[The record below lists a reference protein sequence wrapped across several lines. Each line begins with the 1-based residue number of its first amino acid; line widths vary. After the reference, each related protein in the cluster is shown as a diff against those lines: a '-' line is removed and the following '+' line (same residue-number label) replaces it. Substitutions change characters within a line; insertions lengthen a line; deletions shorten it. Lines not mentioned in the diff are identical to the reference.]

1 MDPYA
6 SRRERLRAKL
16 HDAGRSAML
25 ITRPADRYYLSGF
38 EMHDPQCEET
48 AGWLVVTAA
57 GRDWLL
63 TDPRYEGAATRLWP
77 AEDLFIYTS
86 SKWDKIGGFLSGL
99 ELGTLLFDPR
109 AMSVETHAKL
119 SGRIALEPAV
129 DFAGELRRL
138 KDASELALMRAAL
151 AVNHAVFDALPDML
165 APGRTE
171 AQVAWDVEK
180 FCRENGAEAMSFAT
194 IVGVGKNAA
203 LPHAIPGETAISE
216 ECPVLIDLG
225 TRLHG
230 YCSDQTR
237 TFWVGTRPPDHFR
250 TCLEQVQLAQLR
262 AIKGLRPGLSFA
274 EAYALARDYFA
285 ELGVEKYFTHALGH
299 GIGLEVH
306 EYPSL
311 SPTVQGTLAPGMV
324 VTVEPGLYYPEWGG
338 VRWEHMVLITEDG
351 ARLL

>member
-1 MDPYA
+1 MEPYA

-16 HDAGRSAML
+16 HEAGRPAML
-25 ITRPADRYYLSGF
+25 VTRPADRYYLSGF

-48 AGWLVVTAA
+48 AGWLLITAK

-63 TDPRYEGAATRLWP
+63 TDPRYEGAAGRLWP
-77 AEDLFIYTS
+77 GGDLFIYTS
-86 SKWDKIGGFLSGL
+86 SKWEKISRFLG
-99 ELGTLLFDPR
+99 ELDLGAILFDPR

-119 SGRIALEPAV
+119 SGKITLEPAA
-129 DFAGELRRL
+129 DFAGELRRV
-138 KDASELALMRAAL
+138 KDAGELDLMRAAL
-151 AVNHAVFDALPDML
+151 AVNQAVFDAVPDML
-165 APGRTE
+165 EPGKTE
-171 AQVAWDVEK
+171 ARIAWEVEK
-180 FCRENGAEAMSFAT
+180 FCREHGAEAMSFAT

-203 LPHAIPGETAISE
+203 LPHAAPGETAISE
-216 ECPVLIDLG
+216 NCPVLIDLG

-250 TCLEQVQLAQLR
+250 AALEQVQLAQIR
-262 AIKGLRPGLSFA
+262 AIAGLRPGLTFA

-285 ELGVEKYFTHALGH
+285 EFGVEEYFTHALGH

-311 SPTVQGTLAPGMV
+311 SPMAQGALAPGMV

-338 VRWEHMVLITEDG
+338 VRWEHMVRITEDG
-351 ARLL
+351 AQLL